1 MKDVLGKIDTA
12 DGPRLLVDRGHS
24 GPAILVEGLARLGAS
39 HQLVRLDLFADDARL
54 VEGQQSAEI
63 VARLA
68 MPLDAFL
75 SFADTLALHADGIR
89 KALGSNQSPAVAPP
103 EPGDPR
109 PPIGERI
116 A

>member
-1 MKDVLGKIDTA
+1 VKDVLGKIDTA
-12 DGPRLLVDRGHS
+12 DGPRLLVDRGHA
-24 GPAILVEGLARLGAS
+24 GPALLVEGLARLGAS
-39 HQLVRLDLFADDARL
+39 RQLVRLDLFADDARL

-75 SFADTLALHADGIR
+75 ILADTLAEHAAGIR
-89 KALGSNQSPAVAPP
+89 KALSPNLPPAVVPT